1 MAYFLH
7 FLTFAATEP
16 VPLYSASVYRSTQS
30 TTTLGVG
37 NEKGGEKMT
46 FEDQRLHP
54 RANLRWSVALEFDGE
69 VAQGI
74 TKDISEGGAYVCCAI
89 PLGLNR
95 KFSMVINAPEKQLNV
110 KAEVVWA
117 STHGLNDEITPRGMG
132 VRFMNIAGEDRRII
146 ARAVAEHLAKCKRP
160 EDAEAS
166 MLDTL
171 EIE

>member
-74 TKDISEGGAYVCCAI
+74 TKDISEGGAYVCCAT
-89 PLGLNR
+89 PLAP
-95 KFSMVINAPEKQLNV
+95 KEEFSMVIHAPAKKLHV
-110 KAEVVWA
+110 RAEVVW
-117 STHGLNDEITPRGMG
+117 TNTYGFDEEITPRGMG
-132 VRFMNIAGEDRRII
+132 VRFTNITGEDRRII
-146 ARAVAEHLAKCKRP
+146 ARAVAENLAREKLV
-160 EDAEAS
+160 EDLQTS